1 MPPTPT
7 ATDRGPT
14 LPSGQSGAG
23 AGPKVSQP
31 ESFPPIL
38 SVRDLKTYFFAE
50 EGTVKAV
57 DGASFDLHAGQ
68 TLGIVGESG
77 CGKSVTARSI
87 LRIVERPGRIVNGE
101 ILLRR
106 PAQDGRGE
114 EIVDVTRLVSESR
127 EMRRI
132 RGGEIGLVFQEPMT
146 SFSPVHTVGNQMVET
161 IRLHLGVDAAQA
173 RERAVGLLR
182 QVGIPKPE
190 RRVDEYAFQM
200 SGGLRQRAMI
210 ATALACGPRVLIADE
225 PTTALDVTT
234 QAQILDLLRHLQ
246 AREGMAIILITH
258 NLGVVAEMCDEV
270 VVMYLGRVVER
281 GPVDAI
287 FHAPRHPYTQAL
299 LRSIPSIQARVRT
312 KLPTISGSIP
322 HPHNRPPGCPF
333 HPRCV
338 EWIRG
343 TCERHEP
350 ELLPVEGEGRVAVSC
365 FLHHPPRAAVAP
377 PAGARAGA

>member
-1 MPPTPT
+1 
-7 ATDRGPT
+7 
-14 LPSGQSGAG
+14 L
-23 AGPKVSQP
+23 SQRR
-31 ESFPPIL
+31 SLTPIL
-38 SVRDLKTYFFAE
+38 SVRDLRTYFFSE
-50 EGTVKAV
+50 EGVVKAV
-57 DGASFDLHAGQ
+57 DGASFELREGR

-87 LRIVERPGRIVNGE
+87 LRIVERPGRIVSGE
-101 ILLRR
+101 IRLRR
-106 PAQDGRGE
+106 RGGSGPSGAPDV
-114 EIVDVTRLVSESR
+114 VDLVRLDPRSR
-127 EMRRI
+127 EMRQI

-161 IRLHLGVDAAQA
+161 IRLHLGLDARAA
-173 RERAVGLLR
+173 RERAIDLLR

-190 RRVDEYAFQM
+190 RRVDEYAFQL

-287 FHAPRHPYTQAL
+287 FHAPRHPYTRAL
-299 LRSIPSIQARVRT
+299 LRSIPSIQAQVRT
-312 KLPTISGSIP
+312 KLPTIAGSIP

-333 HPRCV
+333 HPRCA
-338 EWIRG
+338 EWLRG

-350 ELLPVEGEGRVAVSC
+350 ELRTLDGDPSLAVSC
-365 FLHHPPRAAVAP
+365 FLHHPPSAASP
-377 PAGARAGA
+377 TLAGGRAGA